1 MNASHMGN
9 TMDVG
14 AAELHAR
21 RRNEVYADE
30 LLLKTEIAKNEAAQG
45 KELSKHVQNLD
56 EPHSTL

>member
-1 MNASHMGN
+1 
-9 TMDVG
+9 MDVG